1 MMGGGMMW
9 GYGGGWLSMIVG
21 LLMIIG
27 LVTGV
32 AFIMARDR
40 PVQDAPLETLRVRL
54 ARGEI
59 TPEEYDRLRTLLI
72 TK

>member
-1 MMGGGMMW
+1 MMGGGMVW
-9 GYGGGWLSMIVG
+9 GYGGWLG
-21 LLMIIG
+21 MIIG
-27 LVTGV
+27 LLLIIGLVAGV
-32 AFIMARDR
+32 AFTVTRDR

-59 TPEEYDRLRTLLI
+59 TPEEYDHLRTLLI

>member
-9 GYGGGWLSMIVG
+9 GYGGWLSVITG
-21 LLMIIG
+21 LVLIIG

-32 AFIMARDR
+32 AYIVARGR
-40 PVQDAPLETLRVRL
+40 QGQDAPLETLRVRL

-59 TPEEYDRLRTLLI
+59 TPEEYDRLRKVLI